1 MSSAALVQLMAT
13 GASDASIIDPVN
25 GSTFWSTNVKPH
37 TPFSMESVEL
47 VFNGVSDFNRTAT
60 VDLVRS
66 CDLMHSMHLQ
76 VLLPPISLSYA
87 TSTGI
92 VGGNAIGFS
101 WARDFG
107 HKMIDNV
114 YITVGSLQIDKHYG
128 PWLAIWAQLTIHES
142 KAFGYGRMVGDSN
155 MSKEP
160 LTQKL
165 FGKTVGT
172 ITSPTGAVA
181 NTLYPAASDFAAN
194 VYATNASGSALSG
207 TVTTGGAGFLTS
219 TMLYVP
225 LQFWFNRVPGLAL
238 PLVALQFHQ
247 VRLQFT
253 FSNISTLNGYGLANP
268 GTTYTPV
275 LSLPQIAIGSSSPIG
290 ITAAGSLTSS
300 QLSGATSI
308 RLFGTNIN
316 LGAAE
321 RTAFASKQQ
330 KYLIEQ
336 LQMSS
341 GDSLTS
347 SNQTVQL
354 QLSHPVKFLAWT
366 ARPAPGAADADR
378 HDFQL
383 YSSAETTSAFSTPM
397 STGSSALGCVL
408 GVTGTN
414 HLSNGASNALL
425 AASSAT
431 AACGVSPLALVGL
444 KFNSS
449 DRFLARDGSY
459 FNLVQPYDH
468 FTRIPTDAGIHVY
481 SFALD
486 PTRSQP
492 TGSANFSRLDTVSMV
507 LTPRFTGQLSTYP
520 LQFTYYAVNLN
531 TFVVS
536 GGMGG
541 IAWAN

>member
-13 GASDASIIDPVN
+13 GASDASIIDPVK
-25 GSTFWSTNVKPH
+25 GATLWSMSVKPH

-47 VFNGVSDFNRTAT
+47 VFNGVADFNKTAT

-66 CDLMHSMHLQ
+66 CDLMYSMHLQ
-76 VLLPPISLSYA
+76 VTLPSITINTASC
-87 TSTGI
+87 
-92 VGGNAIGFS
+92 GFS

-107 HKMIDNV
+107 HKMINNV
-114 YITVGSLQIDKHYG
+114 FITVGSLQIDKHYG
-128 PWLAIWAQLTIHES
+128 PWLAIWAQLTLDSNKHS
-142 KAFGYGRMVGDSN
+142 GYGRMVGDSN
-155 MSKEP
+155 MTNDA
-160 LTQKL
+160 LTRKM
-165 FGKTVGT
+165 FGKC
-172 ITSPTGAVA
+172 TGFSNA
-181 NTLYPAASDFAAN
+181 DFAA
-194 VYATNASGSALSG
+194 ADT
-207 TVTTGGAGFLTS
+207 TKTTGGAGYLPT

-253 FSNISTLNGYGLANP
+253 FNDIGTLNGVFTNSTTPAAVVSA
-268 GTTYTPV
+268 GTNAATSISNIV
-275 LSLPQIAIGSSSPIG
+275 AASKCGAFSSS
-290 ITAAGSLTSS
+290 A
-300 QLSGATSI
+300 LSGLTSI

-316 LGAAE
+316 LGAPE
-321 RTAFASKQQ
+321 RTAFATNQQ

-336 LQMSS
+336 LQYSS
-341 GDSLTS
+341 GDNIS
-347 SNQTVQL
+347 SASQTVRL

-366 ARPAPGAADADR
+366 ARPTVTSADADS
-378 HDFQL
+378 HDFQI
-383 YSSAETTSAFSTPM
+383 YSSTETAALTPTLM
-397 STGSSALGCVL
+397 GSGAASTGAVL
-408 GVTGTN
+408 
-414 HLSNGASNALL
+414 SNALYTGAPNAL
-425 AASSAT
+425 TSAALVGAP
-431 AACGVSPLALVGL
+431 CGVSPLSLVGL

-449 DRFLARDGSY
+449 DRFLSRDGSY

-468 FTRIPTDAGIHVY
+468 FPVIPRDAGIHVY

-486 PTRSQP
+486 PIRSQP

-507 LTPRFTGQLSTYP
+507 LAPRCTASLGTNP
-520 LQFTYYAVNLN
+520 LQFSYYALNLN